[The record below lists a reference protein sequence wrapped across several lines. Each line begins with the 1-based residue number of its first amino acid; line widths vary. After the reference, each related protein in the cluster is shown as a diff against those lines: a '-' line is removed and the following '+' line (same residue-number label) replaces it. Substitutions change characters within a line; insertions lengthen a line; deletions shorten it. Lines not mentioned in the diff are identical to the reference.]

1 MTGAGLRVAVV
12 DGYSSGRHL
21 ARHLADSGVR
31 CVHVRSR
38 SWLPDYLEHSFDPGD
53 YELDLGYQ
61 PEPAALLATLG
72 RLGIRQVVPGT
83 ETGVLL
89 ADLIAAELGL
99 PGNDRATGA
108 ARRSKFAMARL
119 LAERGLAAPRS
130 ALIADA
136 GAAVAWYR
144 ASGLDSVVLKPVDSA
159 ASDRVFFCDSESLVT
174 AAAVEILGASNVF
187 GDANRAAVIQ
197 EALVGPELYVNTVSI
212 EGRHHVVETWQ
223 YRKARTADGMPV
235 FDFEEPADLSAP
247 ATRRVHSY
255 VNRAL
260 TALGIRTG
268 AAHSEVVLTDRGP
281 VLIDPGAR
289 LGGGVLPWVAE
300 KVIGY
305 SHASVYA
312 ASIADPAGVTARAAD
327 FPRPW
332 PQPIRYVSL
341 INRHP
346 GVAADLGWVRRLEDL
361 PTCLAVSTGI
371 SPGSR
376 LPETSTLLSSPG
388 FLYLSGDSQQAVEA
402 DYHRIRR
409 WEHAGLY
416 TTGSAG

>member
-1 MTGAGLRVAVV
+1 
-12 DGYSSGRHL
+12 
-21 ARHLADSGVR
+21 
-31 CVHVRSR
+31 
-38 SWLPDYLEHSFDPGD
+38 
-53 YELDLGYQ
+53 
-61 PEPAALLATLG
+61 
-72 RLGIRQVVPGT
+72 VVPGT

-89 ADLIAAELGL
+89 ADTIAAELGL
-99 PGNDRATGA
+99 PGNDLATAA
-108 ARRSKFAMARL
+108 ARCSKFAMARL
-119 LAERGLAAPRS
+119 LAERGLDAPRS
-130 ALIADA
+130 ALITDA
-136 GAAVAWYR
+136 EQAMAWYR
-144 ASGLDSVVLKPVDSA
+144 ASGLGSVVLKPVDSA
-159 ASDRVFFCDSESLVT
+159 ASDRVFFCDSEPLVS

-187 GDANRAAVIQ
+187 GDRNRVAVIQ
-197 EALVGPELYVNTVSI
+197 EALIGPELYVNTVSI
-212 EGRHHVVETWQ
+212 DGTHHVVETWQ

-247 ATRRVHSY
+247 ATGLVHSY
-255 VNRAL
+255 VSRAL

-300 KVIGY
+300 KIIGY

-312 ASIADPAGVTARAAD
+312 ASITDPDGVTARAAD

-341 INRHP
+341 VNRHP
-346 GVAADLGWVRRLEDL
+346 GIAAELDWVRRLEEL
-361 PTCLAVSTGI
+361 PTCLAVSTGLI
-371 SPGSR
+371 PGSR

-388 FLYLSGDSQQAVEA
+388 FAYLSGDSQQAVEA
-402 DYHRIRR
+402 DYHRIRQ

-416 TTGSAG
+416 TNGPVN